1 MSAFVYPV
9 PRLGGRLP
17 KISSGFETPS
27 RPSHHG
33 VDIMY
38 KRLPEDGGPIGA
50 HRLPELSPGHFMP
63 GGIPALAFAAGVVSA
78 SKQIGTGGY
87 VVLQHANGVS
97 SEYMHL
103 AARRVKVGD
112 TVRAGQPIG
121 IVGYGPEFELN
132 HLHFQLRQDGDLR
145 DPKPTLERAVIVDNP
160 LRFRPLIALAALGV
174 GAWALY
180 RAGLFGR

>member
-9 PRLGGRLP
+9 PRLGSRPP

-38 KRLPEDGGPIGA
+38 KRLPEDSGPPGK
-50 HRLPELSPGHFMP
+50 HRLPELSPGHVMP
-63 GGIPALAFAAGVVSA
+63 SGIPALAFAAGVVST
-78 SKQIGTGGY
+78 SKQITTGGY
-87 VVLQHANGVS
+87 VVIQHANGVS

-103 AARRVKVGD
+103 ASRRVKVGD
-112 TVRAGQPIG
+112 TVAPGQPIG
-121 IVGYGPEFELN
+121 IVGYGPEFKLN
-132 HLHFQLRQDGDLR
+132 HLHFQLRQDGSLL
-145 DPKPTLERAVIVDNP
+145 DPEPVLP
-160 LRFRPLIALAALGV
+160 LVALAALGV

-180 RAGLFGR
+180 RFGILG